1 LSATPYAL
9 VAAIAPLP
17 FGLRRTKETRM
28 ATIPRNRVVAFAAVI
43 AVIFGVA
50 TVAAGIRVLTGS
62 DPGYTVFRPLL
73 LFNTVMGFAY
83 IAVGVLAWKRS
94 RLGTRGAGLIALVN
108 LMALGGIAWL
118 YAADQPVAMTSLQA
132 MAFRTVVWAALFF
145 VLFWAGHQAR
155 SEGREA
161 L

>member
-1 LSATPYAL
+1 M
-9 VAAIAPLP
+9 AAN
-17 FGLRRTKETRM
+17 
-28 ATIPRNRVVAFAAVI
+28 PRNRVVAFAAVV

-50 TVAAGIRVLTGS
+50 TVAAGIRVLAGS

-94 RLGTRGAGLIALVN
+94 RFGTRGAGLIALLN

-118 YAADQPVAMTSLQA
+118 YAADRPVAMTSLQA
-132 MAFRTVVWAALFF
+132 MASIGSSGAPAERL
-145 VLFWAGHQAR
+145 
-155 SEGREA
+155 E
-161 L
+161 